1 MSLEM
6 FTFRWSTTSSPP
18 SSRLFYLASFLSRPS
33 HHKYSRR
40 LLFFFPPAV
49 QFWRCRRFLLAQPGA
64 TSAFGDDDRNNK
76 LSSTLSISKKRGRKR
91 LLSRFSSNLIGALDA
106 DVKAWTT
113 LRDARKKRRRRLF
126 LSGSLSSS
134 GQEKTDWRSY
144 CQSAGLLR
152 YRRGYEQTDLDRS
165 VPREVS
171 AGAARPDHT
180 QRLASPSLLFSAD
193 LWLLVVSWEWFYQ
206 KW

>member
-126 LSGSLSSS
+126 LSLALCLALVKRKQIGEAIARVPGYYDIGVVTSRQISIDLSRVRCRPAPRARIIPNV
-134 GQEKTDWRSY
+134 WHRHLF
-144 CQSAGLLR
+144 CFLLIF
-152 YRRGYEQTDLDRS
+152 GYS
-165 VPREVS
+165 
-171 AGAARPDHT
+171 
-180 QRLASPSLLFSAD
+180 
-193 LWLLVVSWEWFYQ
+193 
-206 KW
+206 